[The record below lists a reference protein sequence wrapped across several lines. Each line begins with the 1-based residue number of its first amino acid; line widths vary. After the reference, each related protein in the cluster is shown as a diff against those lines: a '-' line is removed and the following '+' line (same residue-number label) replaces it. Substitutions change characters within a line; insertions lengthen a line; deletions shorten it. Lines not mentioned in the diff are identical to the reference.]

1 VIPVRTGRRRGGYT
15 PTETRW
21 LTVTALGG
29 AVLLASVWF
38 VVDAH
43 PNLGIDR
50 HAFRLLS
57 LHRGRFSLAHQHR
70 IVGVGVGV
78 FALISLVAVVYL
90 AVRRRWTDVVAIALG
105 YVVVGLLANVAKS
118 VAQRPRPAH
127 PLIAASGYSFPSSDS
142 AISLGLVAVA
152 FGLARL
158 PLPSGPQRSRPRR
171 RFVIVAVA
179 VVITAVCDLGFV
191 SLRVHYL
198 TDVLAGWGLG
208 ALVFTSCA
216 LAVDRGGS
224 RLDRRTHTG

>member
-1 VIPVRTGRRRGGYT
+1 MLAIVRTGRRWSGYI

-21 LTVTALGG
+21 LAVTALGG
-29 AVLLASVWF
+29 AMLLAGAWLVAN
-38 VVDAH
+38 VH
-43 PNLGIDR
+43 PNLSIDR

-57 LHRGRFSLAHQHR
+57 LHRGSFSLAHQHR
-70 IVGVGVGV
+70 IVGLGVGA
-78 FALISLVAVVYL
+78 FALVSLLAVVYL
-90 AVRRRWTDVVAIALG
+90 ASRRRWTDVAAIVLG
-105 YVVVGLLANVAKS
+105 YIVVGLLANVAKS

-158 PLPSGPQRSRPRR
+158 SPRPQR
-171 RFVIVAVA
+171 RFAVVAAA
-179 VVITAVCDLGFV
+179 VVITAACDLGFV

-208 ALVFTSCA
+208 VLVFTNCA
-216 LAVDRGGS
+216 LAVDQAAVLLG
-224 RLDRRTHTG
+224 RRSG